1 MNCLTH
7 HDNAKTK
14 HTFDK
19 IFEKG
24 AIYIINRPSRI
35 LENLANIIDN
45 ILTTLSK
52 ITNREDLKS

>member
-24 AIYIINRPSRI
+24 AISIINRPSRI

-45 ILTTLSK
+45 ILTTLS
-52 ITNREDLKS
+52 